1 MDIHQ
6 MKIFLAVFTEKSITK
21 ASEKMNITQ
30 PTISEHIKNMEHIIG
45 KKLFIRNGK
54 EMKPTEFACEIFP
67 GISDLINRYDK
78 FLEHLDIKKE
88 SVDKLLLGS
97 SSVPK
102 IVILPIAIKNYQI
115 NHPGIRLIINISDSI
130 SIIEKVKKYEIPLGF
145 VGTVIPDEKLTYE
158 KIFEDELI
166 IAGRK
171 GLFHRIELEIDD
183 LFKYKFVSRDEG
195 SGTRKEAESYL
206 KKAGLSINK
215 LKPIIVTND
224 FDIYVDLIRK
234 NDFFGF
240 MSKVVAEKKELSIH
254 RLKNI
259 KLKRG
264 IYALYRN
271 DIELP
276 HEYNSFKNICKSI

>member
-1 MDIHQ
+1 
-6 MKIFLAVFTEKSITK
+6 VFTERSITK
-21 ASEKMNITQ
+21 AAEKLNITQ
-30 PTISEHIKNMEHIIG
+30 PTISEHIRNMENVMG
-45 KKLFIRNGK
+45 KKLFIRSGK

-67 GISDLINRYDK
+67 GIIDLINRYDK
-78 FLEHLDIKKE
+78 FLDQLDIKKE
-88 SVDKLLLGS
+88 SVDKLSIGS

-102 IVILPIAIKNYQI
+102 IVILPIAIHNFQMHYPDVKM
-115 NHPGIRLIINISDSI
+115 IINISDSV
-130 SIIEKVKKYEIPLGF
+130 SIIEKVKRYEIPLGF
-145 VGTVIPDEKLTYE
+145 VGTVIPDDRLTYE

-166 IAGRK
+166 IACRK
-171 GLFHRIELEIDD
+171 GLFHRIDLEIDD

-215 LKPIIVTND
+215 FKPTIVTND

-254 RLKNI
+254 RIKNI

>member
-6 MKIFLAVFTEKSITK
+6 MKIFLSVFTERSITK
-21 ASEKMNITQ
+21 AAEKLNITQ
-30 PTISEHIKNMEHIIG
+30 PTISEHIRNMENVMG
-45 KKLFIRNGK
+45 KKLFIRSGK

-67 GISDLINRYDK
+67 GIIDLINRYDK
-78 FLEHLDIKKE
+78 FLDQLDIKKE
-88 SVDKLLLGS
+88 SVDKLSIGS

-102 IVILPIAIKNYQI
+102 IVILPIAIHNFQMHYPDVKM
-115 NHPGIRLIINISDSI
+115 IINISDSV
-130 SIIEKVKKYEIPLGF
+130 SIIEKVKRYEIPLGF
-145 VGTVIPDEKLTYE
+145 VGTVIPDDRLTYE

-166 IAGRK
+166 IACRK
-171 GLFHRIELEIDD
+171 GLFHRIDLEIDD

-215 LKPIIVTND
+215 FKPTIVTND

-254 RLKNI
+254 RIKNI

-264 IYALYRN
+264 IYAIYRN

>member
-6 MKIFLAVFTEKSITK
+6 MKIFLSVFTERSITK
-21 ASEKMNITQ
+21 AAEKLNITQ
-30 PTISEHIKNMEHIIG
+30 PTISEHIRNMENVMG
-45 KKLFIRNGK
+45 KKLFIRSGK

-67 GISDLINRYDK
+67 GIIDLINRYDK
-78 FLEHLDIKKE
+78 FLDQLDIKKE
-88 SVDKLLLGS
+88 SVDKLSIGS

-102 IVILPIAIKNYQI
+102 IVILPIAIHNFQMHYPDVKM
-115 NHPGIRLIINISDSI
+115 IINISDSV
-130 SIIEKVKKYEIPLGF
+130 SIIEKVKRYEIPLGF
-145 VGTVIPDEKLTYE
+145 VGTVIPDDRLTYE

-166 IAGRK
+166 IACRK
-171 GLFHRIELEIDD
+171 GLFHRIDLEIDD

-215 LKPIIVTND
+215 FKPTIVTND

-254 RLKNI
+254 RIKNI

>member
-6 MKIFLAVFTEKSITK
+6 MKIFLSVFTERSITK
-21 ASEKMNITQ
+21 AAEKLNITQ
-30 PTISEHIKNMEHIIG
+30 PTISEHIRNMENVMG
-45 KKLFIRNGK
+45 KKLFIRSGK

-67 GISDLINRYDK
+67 GIIDLINRYDK
-78 FLEHLDIKKE
+78 FLDQLDIKKE
-88 SVDKLLLGS
+88 SVDKLSIGS

-102 IVILPIAIKNYQI
+102 IVILPIAIHNFQMHYPDVKM
-115 NHPGIRLIINISDSI
+115 IINISDSV
-130 SIIEKVKKYEIPLGF
+130 SIIEKVKRYEIPLGF
-145 VGTVIPDEKLTYE
+145 VGTVIPDDRLTYE

-166 IAGRK
+166 IACRK
-171 GLFHRIELEIDD
+171 GLFHKIDLEIDD

-215 LKPIIVTND
+215 FKPTIVTND

-254 RLKNI
+254 RIKNI

-264 IYALYRN
+264 IYAIYRN